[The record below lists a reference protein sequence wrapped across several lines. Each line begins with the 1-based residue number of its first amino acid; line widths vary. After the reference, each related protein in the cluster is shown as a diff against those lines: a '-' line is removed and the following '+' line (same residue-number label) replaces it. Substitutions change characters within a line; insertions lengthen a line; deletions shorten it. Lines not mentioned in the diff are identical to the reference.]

1 MSASTATRLLLAD
14 DHALVVEGL
23 RRLLEPAN
31 RVVGIARSGAEA
43 LKLVRNVPADCL
55 LLDLS
60 MPEGNGLDLI
70 PSIRALAPRLKIIIV
85 TMFVD
90 KALVEVALEAGA
102 DGFVPKDA
110 GIEELQSAIVEV
122 MAGRRYV
129 ARAALRRG
137 APALEEQGLGLS
149 QLTPRQREIV
159 RMVGDG
165 RSNAEIAEALGLHE
179 KTITFHRTN
188 IRRALGIPNEW
199 GLVRYAMLAKLSG
212 RAQEKGRK

>member
-1 MSASTATRLLLAD
+1 VAPVRLLIAD

-23 RRLLEPAN
+23 RRLLEPAH
-31 RVVGIARSGAEA
+31 RVVGVAHSGAEA
-43 LKLVRNVPADCL
+43 LRLVAREEADCL

-70 PSIRALAPRLKIIIV
+70 APIRARRPDLKILIV

-90 KALVEVALEAGA
+90 KALAEASLQAGA

-110 GIEELQSAIVEV
+110 GIEELQAAIVEV

-129 ARAALRRG
+129 ARAALKRG
-137 APALEEQGLGLS
+137 APALDEQGLGLS

-159 RMVGDG
+159 RLLGDG
-165 RSNAEIAEALGLHE
+165 RTNLEIAEELGLTE

-199 GLVRYAMLAKLSG
+199 GLVRYAMLARLTG
-212 RAQEKGRK
+212 RPAEEAR

>member
-1 MSASTATRLLLAD
+1 MEPVRLLIAD

-23 RRLLEPAN
+23 RKLLEPRH
-31 RVVGIARSGAEA
+31 RVVGVAHSGSEV
-43 LKLVRNVPADCL
+43 LKLVLRQPADCL

-70 PSIRALAPRLKIIIV
+70 GPIRAKAPQLKILIV

-90 KALVEVALEAGA
+90 RALAEAALQAGA

-110 GIEELQSAIVEV
+110 GIEELQAGIVEV

-129 ARAALRRG
+129 TRAALKRG
-137 APALEEQGLGLS
+137 GTTLDEQGLGLS

-159 RMVGDG
+159 RLVGDG
-165 RSNAEIAEALGLHE
+165 RTNAEIAEALGLTE

-188 IRRALGIPNEW
+188 IRRALGIANEW
-199 GLVRYAMLAKLSG
+199 GLVRYAMLARLTGGS
-212 RAQEKGRK
+212 R

>member
-1 MSASTATRLLLAD
+1 MGSLRLLIAD

-23 RRLLEPAN
+23 RKLLEPLH
-31 RVVGIARSGAEA
+31 RVVGIARDGAET
-43 LKLVRNVPADCL
+43 LRLVAETEADCL

-60 MPEGNGLDLI
+60 MPGGNGLDLI
-70 PSIRALAPRLKIIIV
+70 GPIRKRAPRLKIVIV

-90 KALVEVALEAGA
+90 KALAEAALQAGA

-110 GIEELQSAIVEV
+110 GSEELQAAIIEV

-129 ARAALRRG
+129 ARAALKRG
-137 APALEEQGLGLS
+137 RPGPEDQGLGLS

-159 RMVGDG
+159 GMVGEG
-165 RSNAEIAEALGLHE
+165 KSNAEIADSLGLTE

-188 IRRALGIPNEW
+188 IRRALGIANEW
-199 GLVRYAMLAKLSG
+199 GLVRYAMLARLSG
-212 RAQEKGRK
+212 PRAGEPS

>member
-1 MSASTATRLLLAD
+1 MAASPPVRLLIAD

-23 RRLLEPAN
+23 RRLLEPKHQ
-31 RVVGIARSGAEA
+31 VVGVAHTGREA
-43 LKLVRNVPADCL
+43 LALVAKQDADCL

-70 PSIRALAPRLKIIIV
+70 GPIREKRPNLKIIIV

-90 KALVEVALEAGA
+90 KALAESALHAGA

-110 GIEELQSAIVEV
+110 GIEELQGAIAEV
-122 MAGRRYV
+122 MAGRHYV
-129 ARAALRRG
+129 ARDLLKRG
-137 APALEEQGLGLS
+137 GLGPQEQGIGLA

-159 RMVGDG
+159 RLLGEG
-165 RSNAEIAEALGLHE
+165 QSNLEIAHALGLEE

-188 IRRALGIPNEW
+188 IRRALGIPTEW
-199 GLVRYAMLAKLSG
+199 GLVRYAMLVRLGAGS
-212 RAQEKGRK
+212 READR

>member
-1 MSASTATRLLLAD
+1 MQPVRLLIAD

-23 RRLLEPAN
+23 RKLLEPAH
-31 RVVGIARSGAEA
+31 RVVGVAYNGKEV
-43 LKLVRNVPADCL
+43 LKLVAGQPADCL

-60 MPEGNGLDLI
+60 MPGGNGLDLI
-70 PSIRALAPRLKIIIV
+70 GPIRASAPGLKIIIV

-90 KALVEVALEAGA
+90 KALAEAALQAGA

-110 GIEELQSAIVEV
+110 GITELQTAIIEV

-129 ARAALRRG
+129 ARAALKRG
-137 APALEEQGLGLS
+137 RPALEDQGLGLS

-159 RMVGDG
+159 LLVGEG
-165 RSNAEIAEALGLHE
+165 RSNAEIAESLGLTE

-188 IRRALGIPNEW
+188 IRRALGIANEW
-199 GLVRYAMLAKLSG
+199 GLVRYAMLARLSG
-212 RAQEKGRK
+212 RPSGDPQ

>member
-1 MSASTATRLLLAD
+1 MAPTRLLIAD

-23 RRLLEPAN
+23 RRLLEPMHQ
-31 RVVGIARSGAEA
+31 VVGVAHSGPEVLELVSREA
-43 LKLVRNVPADCL
+43 ADCL

-60 MPEGNGLDLI
+60 MPGGNGLDLI
-70 PSIRALAPRLKIIIV
+70 APIRARRPELRILIV

-90 KALVEVALEAGA
+90 KTLAEAALQAGA

-110 GIEELQSAIVEV
+110 GIEELQAAIVEV
-122 MAGRRYV
+122 MAGRHYV
-129 ARAALRRG
+129 ARAALKRG
-137 APALEEQGLGLS
+137 AAALDEQGLGLA

-159 RMVGDG
+159 RLLGEG
-165 RSNAEIAEALGLHE
+165 RTNLEIAEQLGLTE

-199 GLVRYAMLAKLSG
+199 GLLRYSMLARLTGKP
-212 RAQEKGRK
+212 AE

>member
-1 MSASTATRLLLAD
+1 MEPARLLIAD
-14 DHALVVEGL
+14 DHALVAEGL
-23 RRLLEPAN
+23 RKLLEPAH
-31 RVVGIARSGAEA
+31 RVVGMARSGAEA
-43 LKLVRNVPADCL
+43 LKLVAELEANCL

-70 PSIRALAPRLKIIIV
+70 APIRARVPGLKIIIV

-90 KALVEVALEAGA
+90 KTLAEAAMQAGA

-110 GIEELQSAIVEV
+110 GIEELQVAIVEV

-137 APALEEQGLGLS
+137 ATSPGEQGLGLE

-159 RMVGDG
+159 RLVGDG
-165 RSNAEIAEALGLHE
+165 RSNAEIGELLGLTE

-188 IRRALGIPNEW
+188 IRRTLGIANEW
-199 GLVRYAMLAKLSG
+199 GLVRYAMLARLSG
-212 RAQEKGRK
+212 RESSEAE

>member
-1 MSASTATRLLLAD
+1 MAPTRLLIAD

-23 RRLLEPAN
+23 RRLLEPVHQ
-31 RVVGIARSGAEA
+31 VVGVAHSGPEVLELVSREA
-43 LKLVRNVPADCL
+43 ADCL

-60 MPEGNGLDLI
+60 MPGGNGLDLI
-70 PSIRALAPRLKIIIV
+70 APIRARRPELRILIV

-90 KALVEVALEAGA
+90 KTLAEAALQAGA

-110 GIEELQSAIVEV
+110 GIEELQAAIVEV
-122 MAGRRYV
+122 MAGRHYV
-129 ARAALRRG
+129 ARAALKRG
-137 APALEEQGLGLS
+137 AVALDEQGLGLA

-159 RMVGDG
+159 RLLGEG
-165 RSNAEIAEALGLHE
+165 RSNLEIAEQLGLTE

-199 GLVRYAMLAKLSG
+199 GLLRYSMLARLTGKP
-212 RAQEKGRK
+212 AE

>member
-1 MSASTATRLLLAD
+1 MTPVRLLIAD

-23 RRLLEPAN
+23 RKLLEPRH
-31 RVVGIARSGAEA
+31 RVVGVARNGAA
-43 LKLVRNVPADCL
+43 VLKLVARQPADCL

-60 MPEGNGLDLI
+60 MPQGNGLDLI
-70 PSIRALAPRLKIIIV
+70 GPIRAQAPELKILIV

-90 KALVEVALEAGA
+90 RVLAEAALQAGA

-110 GIEELQSAIVEV
+110 GIAELEAAIVEV

-129 ARAALRRG
+129 ARAALKRG
-137 APALEEQGLGLS
+137 APSLDEQGLGLS

-159 RMVGDG
+159 LLLGDG
-165 RSNAEIAEALGLHE
+165 RTNAEIAEALGLTE

-188 IRRALGIPNEW
+188 IRRALGIANEW
-199 GLVRYAMLAKLSG
+199 GLVRYAMLARLSG
-212 RAQEKGRK
+212 KSRANLT

>member
-1 MSASTATRLLLAD
+1 MEPVRLLIAD

-23 RRLLEPAN
+23 RKLLEP
-31 RVVGIARSGAEA
+31 RHQVVGVAHSGKET
-43 LKLVRNVPADCL
+43 LKLVGEQPADCL

-70 PSIRALAPRLKIIIV
+70 APIREKAPGLKILIV

-90 KALVEVALEAGA
+90 KALAEAALVAGA

-110 GIEELQSAIVEV
+110 GIKELQAAIVEV

-137 APALEEQGLGLS
+137 APALDEQGLGLS

-159 RMVGDG
+159 GMVGEG
-165 RSNAEIAEALGLHE
+165 KTNAEIAELLGLNE

-199 GLVRYAMLAKLSG
+199 GLVRYAILSG
-212 RAQEKGRK
+212 RSRKR

>member
-1 MSASTATRLLLAD
+1 MPPVRLLIAD
-14 DHALVVEGL
+14 DHALVAEGL
-23 RRLLEPAN
+23 RRLLEPAHE
-31 RVVGIARSGAEA
+31 VVGIAHNGKEVLR
-43 LKLVRNVPADCL
+43 LVAQQPADCL

-60 MPEGNGLDLI
+60 MPGGNGLDLI
-70 PSIRALAPRLKIIIV
+70 GPLREKAPGLRILIV

-90 KALVEVALEAGA
+90 KVLAESALLAGA

-110 GIEELQSAIVEV
+110 GIQELQAAIVEV

-129 ARAALRRG
+129 ARAALKRG
-137 APALEEQGLGLS
+137 APALEEQGLGMS

-159 RMVGDG
+159 GLVGEG
-165 RSNAEIAEALGLHE
+165 KSNAEIAELLGLTE

-199 GLVRYAMLAKLSG
+199 GLVRYAMLARLSSRS
-212 RAQEKGRK
+212 RAR

>member
-1 MSASTATRLLLAD
+1 MEPLRLLLAD

-23 RRLLEPAN
+23 RRLLEPTH
-31 RVVGIARSGAEA
+31 RVVGVAHNGAET
-43 LKLVRNVPADCL
+43 LKLVAQHPADCL

-70 PSIRALAPRLKIIIV
+70 APIRARAPELKIIIV

-90 KALVEVALEAGA
+90 RALAEAALQAGA

-110 GIEELQSAIVEV
+110 GIEELMAAIVEV

-137 APALEEQGLGLS
+137 GAALDEQGLGLS

-159 RMVGDG
+159 WLVGEG
-165 RSNAEIAEALGLHE
+165 RSNAEIAESLGLHE

-188 IRRALGIPNEW
+188 IRRMLGIANEW
-199 GLVRYAMLAKLSG
+199 GLVRYAMLARLSG
-212 RAQEKGRK
+212 KSAVSE

>member
-1 MSASTATRLLLAD
+1 MEPRRLLLAD

-23 RRLLEPAN
+23 RKLLEPAH
-31 RVVGIARSGAEA
+31 RVVGVARNGAET
-43 LKLVRNVPADCL
+43 LKLVMEQPADCL

-70 PSIRALAPRLKIIIV
+70 APIRAQAPGLKIIIV

-90 KALVEVALEAGA
+90 KALAEAALQAGA

-110 GIEELQSAIVEV
+110 GIEELLAAIVEV

-137 APALEEQGLGLS
+137 GAALDEQGLGLS

-159 RMVGDG
+159 KLVGEG
-165 RSNAEIAEALGLHE
+165 HSNAEIAELLGLNE

-188 IRRALGIPNEW
+188 IRRMLGIANEW
-199 GLVRYAMLAKLSG
+199 GLVRYAMLARLSG
-212 RAQEKGRK
+212 GQSAVSE

>member
-1 MSASTATRLLLAD
+1 MGSFRLLIAD

-23 RRLLEPAN
+23 RKLLEPVHH
-31 RVVGIARSGAEA
+31 VVGVARNGAET
-43 LKLVRNVPADCL
+43 LRLVAETEADCL

-60 MPEGNGLDLI
+60 MPGGNGLDLI
-70 PSIRALAPRLKIIIV
+70 APIRKRAPRLKIVIV

-90 KALVEVALEAGA
+90 KALAEAALQAGA

-110 GIEELQSAIVEV
+110 GSDELRTAIIEV

-129 ARAALRRG
+129 ARAALKRG
-137 APALEEQGLGLS
+137 RPGPEDQGLGLA

-159 RMVGDG
+159 RMVGEG
-165 RSNAEIAEALGLHE
+165 KSNAEIAELLGLTE

-188 IRRALGIPNEW
+188 IRRALGIANEW
-199 GLVRYAMLAKLSG
+199 GLVRYAMLARLSG
-212 RAQEKGRK
+212 PGTGEPS